1 MKIAGKIKKGSAWL
15 LALTFMLSGMVGSTV
30 QAASGIETDRGC
42 SVSFVLDGDI
52 EEEFIELKSLPVSVK
67 LYRVAEVDVSGDY
80 TALEGYEDLGLDG
93 ISSETTAADW
103 EAMGKKAS
111 ETVKALQAEPDA
123 EGILENGAGKMEGLM
138 SSVPRNMNISL
149 PLTFFHF
156 RITIIPQTEMMS
168 GYTT

>member
-30 QAASGIETDRGC
+30 QAASGIETDRVC

-123 EGILENGAGKMEGLM
+123 EGTLENGAGKIEGLAVGM
-138 SSVPRNMNISL
+138 YLVEAD
-149 PLTFFHF
+149 
-156 RITIIPQTEMMS
+156 TIRSQE
-168 GYTT
+168 YEYKFNLLC